1 MKKIPIILL
10 VLFAFS
16 FVAMAVDFESKV
28 LSDYKGYV
36 DTFNN
41 YISTLE
47 KTGKLDVNP
56 TTSLQHVVYTIV
68 SDLEPAAYYRWIRM
82 RSFQIPSGAV
92 GNFPNI
98 DMQYIAKNIYERYKS
113 NDPVENIS
121 LSAFLVYAVGTL
133 YRESIGQTDFPKS
146 PTFTEAVFALT
157 TLVSKDAA
165 DVTRTYIQKS
175 MGAEGKALGNYSFK
189 PVNLKKLLSLS
200 LTKYYSGKLPADLS
214 NAIQKADLKIAPIDK
229 LNIQGSISPLVLQS
243 LTQKDINKAIEEFQ
257 TRVSKSTDNSARTIK
272 LFISTGQSTSM
283 AVQKALSS
291 LESSLKIQEL
301 LAANVVKNSV
311 SRKFNNKII
320 KLEYELA
327 GHSSASRSLLFW
339 RWLVYASLLLF
350 FVFYKPQILKHLL
363 FAILAFEGVVILL
376 GIDPMLNRFD
386 STMYGF
392 LIVTTAFLSTLSW
405 IGIFSTKK
413 LLPIISS
420 SAVLALFISM
430 LFIPLYSNLPS
441 TRMSQNKA
449 FLGSPYIK
457 IYENELYGEN
467 GILTYHL
474 KDLNSNLISLRLD
487 PYNFTS
493 QTLSSYLST
502 MKKAGAYND
511 VLVYPAALRINID
524 RNSPYFSYNNVAT
537 AVNSIKI
544 VQERARSVLSDIQE
558 RLNLIKAREK
568 AFAQTLGSVYALSAP
583 VLRKEIKN
591 HVEKQA
597 SSSNIKEISGN
608 INEIVKKADMIPERA
623 PNVHFFQT
631 REGSKLFILVSL
643 LLISVT
649 FFRRNWIYRFTF
661 SIITAIGAF
670 MLLTPKAVEFFV
682 EYGFPT
688 YSHIL
693 QNGEGPNKVMIS
705 FAVIISLFVA
715 FEALYTRLSGK
726 KLLKKEEGKA

>member
-1 MKKIPIILL
+1 MKKFPIILL
-10 VLFAFS
+10 VLLIFS

-36 DTFNN
+36 DVFNN

-56 TTSLQHVVYTIV
+56 TTSLEHVVYTIV
-68 SDLEPAAYYRWIRM
+68 SELEPAAYYRWIRM
-82 RSFQIPSGAV
+82 RSFQIPSGAI

-113 NDPVENIS
+113 DDPVENIS

-133 YRESIGQTDFPKS
+133 YRETTGQTDFPKS
-146 PTFTEAVFALT
+146 PTFAEAVFTLT
-157 TLVSKDAA
+157 TLISKDAA
-165 DVTRTYIQKS
+165 DVTGTYIQKS
-175 MGAEGKALGNYSFK
+175 TGAEGKTFGSYSYK
-189 PVNLKKLLSLS
+189 QTDLKKLFSSSLA
-200 LTKYYSGKLPADLS
+200 KYYDGKLPADIS
-214 NAIQKADLKIAPIDK
+214 NAIQKTDLKVAPIDK
-229 LNIQGSISPLVLQS
+229 LNIRTSISPLILQS
-243 LTQKDINKAIEEFQ
+243 LTQEDVDKAIGEFQ
-257 TRVSKSTDNSARTIK
+257 SRISKSMDNAARTVK

-283 AVQKALSS
+283 AVEKAFSS
-291 LESSLKIQEL
+291 LGSSLKIQEL
-301 LAANVVKNSV
+301 LAANVVKSNV
-311 SRKFNNKII
+311 SKKFNNRII

-327 GHSSASRSLLFW
+327 SHSSASGNLLFW
-339 RWLVYASLLLF
+339 RWLIYAALLLF
-350 FVFYKPQILKHLL
+350 FIFYKPQILKYLL
-363 FAILAFEGVVILL
+363 FAILVCEGIIVLIGV
-376 GIDPMLNRFD
+376 DPMLSRFD

-405 IGIFSTKK
+405 IGVFSTKK
-413 LLPIISS
+413 ILPIISS
-420 SAVLALFISM
+420 SAVLALFVSM
-430 LFIPLYSNLPS
+430 LFVPLYSNLAS

-449 FLGSPYIK
+449 FLTSPYMK
-457 IYENELYGEN
+457 VYENELYGEN

-493 QTLSSYLST
+493 QTLSSYLSA
-502 MKKAGAYND
+502 MKKAGAYKG
-511 VLVYPAALRINID
+511 VLVYPAALRINVD
-524 RNSPYFSYNNVAT
+524 RNSPYFGYNNVAT

-544 VQERARSVLSDIQE
+544 VQERAKSVLSDIQE
-558 RLNLIKAREK
+558 RLDLIRAREGT
-568 AFAQTLGSVYALSAP
+568 FAQTLDNVYALSAP
-583 VLRKEIKN
+583 TLRNEIKD
-591 HVEKQA
+591 HVEKQIT
-597 SSSNIKEISGN
+597 SNNLKEVSKSIDA
-608 INEIVKKADMIPERA
+608 IMKKADMIPERA

-649 FFRRNWIYRFTF
+649 FFRRNWIYRFAF

-688 YSHIL
+688 YSHVL
-693 QNGEGPNKVMIS
+693 QSGEGPNKLMIL
-705 FAVIISLFVA
+705 FAVIISLFVT

-726 KLLKKEEGKA
+726 KSLKKEEGKA